1 MKERKNL
8 FWSIVAVIVGVIC
21 IIAVTVVVNSND
33 ETSPDMPTTSSPMPS
48 TQTTSKSMPPV
59 TVTKTETMPPA
70 TVTEVTTVQL
80 PPTTST
86 TNPLPED
93 CSVTLDGWNNGG
105 PKGTGETYAPMDN
118 EVVSVRI
125 GQHACFDQVTID
137 INTESEV
144 GSHFEYVPNPTSD
157 GSGNPPAPSITGG
170 AVLQG
175 SVYAWSKNLKASGA
189 PYTYGPEYFESWKA
203 LREVRCDVSH
213 EGHTSFFI
221 GTVANNAFRMRTWLD
236 HGIRKVIIQI
246 AH

>member
-8 FWSIVAVIVGVIC
+8 LWTTIAVIIGVIC
-21 IIAVTVVVNSND
+21 LIVVTVVVNSND
-33 ETSPDMPTTSSPMPS
+33 DTPSDMPTTVSPVP
-48 TQTTSKSMPPV
+48 TQTTSKSRPPV
-59 TVTKTETMPPA
+59 TVTKTETKPPA

-80 PPTTST
+80 PPATST
-86 TNPLPED
+86 STQLPED

-105 PKGTGETYAPMDN
+105 PKGTGETYAPMES

-137 INTESEV
+137 INTESAV
-144 GSHFEYVPNPTSD
+144 GSHFEYVTNPTSD
-157 GSGNPPAPSITGG
+157 GSGNSPVPSVSGG

-175 SVYAWSKNLKASGA
+175 VVNAWSKNLKASGA
-189 PYTYGPEYFESWKA
+189 PYTYGPEYFENWQA
-203 LREVRCDVSH
+203 LREVRYDVTH
-213 EGHTSFFI
+213 EGRTSFFI
-221 GTVANNAFRMRTWLD
+221 GTVANNAFRMRTWMD